1 MKINKDSNLF
11 KNTKKFVY
19 VSAIT
24 GALLAGTQA
33 GYLVSTYT
41 AHADENVQSS
51 VVNVNFVDQFGNPIQ
66 KSYGSNEVTTAN
78 YEIGVEAN
86 TTRSKDYFIGIL
98 QLQFPGVS
106 TSENN
111 IPDNIDLSKPATYTF
126 KLVQPTH
133 TLTVNLVDSSN
144 NVVNTKTIS
153 GVTNYGKSD
162 ITDLFNWANEHN
174 YDTNGFPTLVSN
186 GENVK
191 NISVSLIKNTD
202 DTKTTT
208 TAPSSSASQSSQSS
222 AVASSTQST
231 IQSSS
236 SSHVVQS
243 SSAQSSSSSQIFH
256 SSNAESNSTVSSS
269 ALSEKSSANSVVSS
283 QSANSIH
290 SQEPQTQEPNHTEA
304 VSRPYDPVNYGEEN
318 KTRNVKHIKQSPVDF
333 IENKANKKLPQTGD
347 NTHQARAIALG
358 VATIAVGLGVAYYGL
373 RKRNK

>member
-1 MKINKDSNLF
+1 MKINKNSNLL

-41 AHADENVQSS
+41 VHADENVQSS

-111 IPDNIDLSKPATYTF
+111 IPDDIDLSKPATYTF

-174 YDTNGFPTLVSN
+174 YDTNGFPKLVSN

-222 AVASSTQST
+222 AVVNSTQST

-243 SSAQSSSSSQIFH
+243 SSAESSSSSEIFH
-256 SSNAESNSTVSSS
+256 SSNAESTSTVSSS
-269 ALSEKSSANSVVSS
+269 ANSVASS
-283 QSANSIH
+283 QSSNPIH
-290 SQEPQTQEPNHTEA
+290 SHKTKSQEPNHNEA
-304 VSRPYDPVNYGEEN
+304 ISRPYDPVNYGEKN
-318 KTRNVKHIKQSPVDF
+318 KTRNVKHIKQSPVDL
-333 IENKANKKLPQTGD
+333 IENKANMKLPQTGD

>member
-51 VVNVNFVDQFGNPIQ
+51 VVNLNFVDQFGNPIQ

-144 NVVNTKTIS
+144 NVVNTKSIS

-162 ITDLFNWANEHN
+162 ITDMFNWANEHN

-191 NISVSLIKNTD
+191 NISVSLIKNND

-208 TAPSSSASQSSQSS
+208 AAPSSSASQSSQSF

-269 ALSEKSSANSVVSS
+269 ANSVVSS
-283 QSANSIH
+283 QSENPIH
-290 SQEPQTQEPNHTEA
+290 SQAPNHNEA
-304 VSRPYDPVNYGEEN
+304 VSRPYDPVNYGEES